1 MPKHTCFLIHG
12 MGGHGEGWS
21 KRAVTALGK
30 AAAHHNII
38 DSAEKIDAA
47 VEFVEIRYNEI
58 FDGIVK
64 NWNTLASSLSDMP
77 GAIQPEVS
85 KVTTWLT
92 ENTKDD
98 AGFATT
104 HALDV
109 SMYLLFKIISRMVQ
123 LEVASQMMVKLAA
136 HAEDANHRSVVIAH
150 SLGTAVA
157 HDAIHRLANTEW
169 LSNPG
174 KIEAIATRA
183 QQLGTDLT
191 GDEIT
196 AQKAVFNSAFGPG
209 QSCFDSIFMFANV
222 SPVLHQVGVS
232 PAKSYCAPR
241 FADPNKPE
249 RFQAERFYNIGHV
262 IDPVHIIG
270 DFRAEKSWPL
280 AAANDAAY
288 DISVKHFW
296 DNDIHTLDHYFINPR
311 VYREIL
317 PTIMNVGNAFKFY
330 KAAGSRL
337 EGENRDFPE
346 IGPNYQDDPEA
357 VATIKSNL
365 NDLGIT
371 LSAGSQKK
379 YKKLIGYYN
388 WAKQYYNS

>member
-12 MGGHGEGWS
+12 MGSHGEGWS
-21 KRAVTALGK
+21 KKAVTALGE

-38 DSAEKIDAA
+38 DSAQKINEA

-77 GAIQPEVS
+77 GSIKPEVG
-85 KVTTWLT
+85 KVTTWIAD
-92 ENTKDD
+92 NTGDD

-109 SMYLLFKIISRMVQ
+109 SMYFLFKIVSRMVQ

-157 HDAIHRLANTEW
+157 HDAIHRLANTAW

-191 GDEIT
+191 ADEIT
-196 AQKAVFNSAFGPG
+196 AQKAVFKSAFGPG
-209 QSCFDSIFMFANV
+209 QSCFEAIYMIANV
-222 SPVLHQVGVS
+222 SPVLQRVGVV
-232 PAKSYCAPR
+232 PAKGYCVPR
-241 FADPNKPE
+241 YADPNNSDRVQTE
-249 RFQAERFYNIGHV
+249 RFVSIGHV
-262 IDPVHIIG
+262 LDPAHIIG
-270 DFRAEKSWPL
+270 DFRAENVWPL
-280 AAANDAAY
+280 SAANNTAV
-288 DISVKHFW
+288 DISVKHIW
-296 DNDIHTLDHYFINPR
+296 DKDIHSLDHYIINPR

-317 PTIMNVGNAFKFY
+317 PTIMSVGNAYEFY
-330 KAAGSRL
+330 QAAGKRL
-337 EGENRDFPE
+337 EDESPNFPE
-346 IGPNYQDDPEA
+346 FGEKYKDDPEA
-357 VATIKSNL
+357 VAQIKDDLSK
-365 NDLGIT
+365 LGINIP
-371 LSAGSQKK
+371 AGIEKK
-379 YKKLIGYYN
+379 YKRLIGYYN
-388 WAKQYYNS
+388 WAKDYYNG